1 LIMNTTL
8 RIEHIPPEKWWQRA
22 RWRLTKP
29 LDIVTHI
36 IPQDF
41 VTDGVSTPLLM
52 AWLVSPT
59 GKAMR
64 AAVLH
69 DYLLSKLKK
78 GESRKSADKAFFA
91 AMQICDVS
99 YFRASMMYG
108 VVRVYGLLKMMK
120 YMGGH
125 DA

>member
-1 LIMNTTL
+1 MNRHL
-8 RIEHIPPEKWWQRA
+8 LVEHLPPEKWWQRA
-22 RWRLTKP
+22 RWKLVEP
-29 LDIVTHI
+29 LHI
-36 IPQDF
+36 AIHVIPQGF
-41 VTDGVSTPLLM
+41 ITDGVSTPLLM

-69 DYLLSKLKK
+69 DYLLSTLAA
-78 GESRKSADKAFFA
+78 GESRKLADKAFFA
-91 AMQICDVS
+91 AMLICGVS

-108 VVRVYGLLKMMK
+108 ALRLFGILKT
-120 YMGGH
+120 MGGRF

>member
-1 LIMNTTL
+1 VNSKL
-8 RIEHIPPEKWWQRA
+8 RIEHLAPEKWWQRA
-22 RWRLTKP
+22 RWRLMTP
-29 LDIVTHI
+29 LKIALHLV
-36 IPQDF
+36 PKDF

-69 DYLLSKLKK
+69 DYLLSKLKD
-78 GESRKSADKAFFA
+78 GESRKAADKAFFA
-91 AMQICDVS
+91 AMRICGVS

-108 VVRVYGLLKMMK
+108 VVRIFVFFKTLKLNGDK
-120 YMGGH
+120 
-125 DA
+125 DV